1 MPHSASRGR
10 GLSVAGLQG
19 MGQLDLSRLFGV
31 ERLRSGHIEISEK
44 GPADLTAQRG
54 PRQYRISLV
63 PEDRKTEACSS
74 VWTGRRN
81 ISLPVINRFTRLGLI
96 DGRAEI
102 DAVGMV
108 LDRLQVQPRAL
119 YTRVSAFSGG
129 DQQKIAIAKWLLA
142 ESRILLMYDATRGV
156 DIGTKHDIYVLVR
169 EFALAGGSVLFFS
182 TEIPELVNLCD
193 RVLVFYQGRIV
204 RELAGDLLHEEAIIR
219 AALGETAA
227 FDARGSGAL

>member
-1 MPHSASRGR
+1 M
-10 GLSVAGLQG
+10 
-19 MGQLDLSRLFGV
+19 
-31 ERLRSGHIEISEK
+31 
-44 GPADLTAQRG
+44 
-54 PRQYRISLV
+54 
-63 PEDRKTEACSS
+63 
-74 VWTGRRN
+74 
-81 ISLPVINRFTRLGLI
+81 INRFTRLGLI

-129 DQQKIAIAKWLLA
+129 NQQKIAIAKWLLA
-142 ESRILLMYDATRGV
+142 DSRILLMYDATRGV

-219 AALGETAA
+219 AALGETAP